1 LGYNRHIGELLF
13 VNSPSL
19 LKTRTVCRAVSKL
32 GLFCLQVVELDL
44 QGNNFGERISP
55 KAFVGVG
62 ERLLALNLAWSNVTR
77 LSSKVFRGLKAV
89 RNMSLAENHLRR
101 LPSTIFDDLRSVER
115 LTLAGNSEINDLP
128 RRLFRNQHASLQV
141 DSASVSCQKV

>member
-1 LGYNRHIGELLF
+1 M
-13 VNSPSL
+13 
-19 LKTRTVCRAVSKL
+19 
-32 GLFCLQVVELDL
+32 ELDL

-77 LSSKVFRGLKAV
+77 LSGKVFRGLKAV

-101 LPSTIFDDLRSVER
+101 LPSAIFDDLRNVER
-115 LTLAGNSEINDLP
+115 LKLAGNSELGELP
-128 RRLFRNQHASLQV
+128 RRLFRNQQASLQV
-141 DSASVSCQKV
+141 DNRLAILYTYFCARHKPLNYNCTRNCIHISPFCSETIGHI

>member
-1 LGYNRHIGELLF
+1 
-13 VNSPSL
+13 
-19 LKTRTVCRAVSKL
+19 
-32 GLFCLQVVELDL
+32 VELDL

-77 LSSKVFRGLKAV
+77 LSGKVFRGLKAV

-101 LPSTIFDDLRSVER
+101 LPSAIFDDLRNVER
-115 LTLAGNSEINDLP
+115 LKLAGNSELGELP
-128 RRLFRNQHASLQV
+128 RRLFRNQQASLQV
-141 DSASVSCQKV
+141 DRLAILRDRHKPLNYNCTRNCIHISPFGSETIGHI